1 MIAGATTLP
10 TPQPATHIAAS
21 ARASLTHNFNPRY
34 QIQISLTAD
43 RLVMSHVILVDY
55 WQGGRNMRINTKMRL
70 AALLYLMAAYA
81 VALPALALFTD
92 LVINGGIIDMWQ
104 GSYSFL
110 NLLDLRK
117 ILYLQFAG
125 LGAIL
130 GFVYWLF
137 FFRKYRHHDPLDKYF
152 K

>member
-1 MIAGATTLP
+1 MHDNLSYQSP
-10 TPQPATHIAAS
+10 RETPSEHPSTAHSMLIVERLCYALS
-21 ARASLTHNFNPRY
+21 SRARR
-34 QIQISLTAD
+34 Q
-43 RLVMSHVILVDY
+43 
-55 WQGGRNMRINTKMRL
+55 NMHINTKMRL

-81 VALPALALFTD
+81 VALPGLALFTD
-92 LVINGGIIDMWQ
+92 LMINGGIIDMWK
-104 GSYSFL
+104 GAYSFMD
-110 NLLDLRK
+110 LLARRK

>member
-1 MIAGATTLP
+1 
-10 TPQPATHIAAS
+10 
-21 ARASLTHNFNPRY
+21 
-34 QIQISLTAD
+34 
-43 RLVMSHVILVDY
+43 
-55 WQGGRNMRINTKMRL
+55 MRINTKMRL

-125 LGAIL
+125 LGAIT

-137 FFRKYRHHDPLDKYF
+137 FFRKYRHYDPLDKYF

>member
-1 MIAGATTLP
+1 
-10 TPQPATHIAAS
+10 
-21 ARASLTHNFNPRY
+21 
-34 QIQISLTAD
+34 
-43 RLVMSHVILVDY
+43 MSHVILVDY

>member
-1 MIAGATTLP
+1 
-10 TPQPATHIAAS
+10 
-21 ARASLTHNFNPRY
+21 
-34 QIQISLTAD
+34 
-43 RLVMSHVILVDY
+43 MSHVILVDY
-55 WQGGRNMRINTKMRL
+55 WQGGRNRRINTKMSL
-70 AALLYLMAAYA
+70 AALLHLMAAPA

-137 FFRKYRHHDPLDKYF
+137 FFRKYRHYDPLDKYF